1 MKRGIDI
8 SKHQGNINF
17 DEIKENFDFVM
28 IRVAIGDDLSTDDSE
43 CSQCDSMAQHYI
55 NECQARDIPFGLY
68 IYSYA
73 LNNDNAISEAVHI
86 REWYNKCNAQLGVW
100 LDMED
105 ADYYKRDRGLDYHD
119 TQQFAITWLDNLSDI
134 AVRGI
139 YASHSWLND
148 YMNVDELKEHGAII
162 WEAHWNDDG
171 QICDDR
177 FDLSQESS
185 DYYLDD
191 GTRIDYDIMRDE
203 LFDRLVNGNSE
214 ATTND
219 GRSWSR
225 EQAERVA
232 QGLYSNLLFRDYSN
246 GENEVLVHGLEYDM
260 SRWQAFL
267 EIYNSDECQKKL
279 KIIAMYLVIRSQLPS
294 REEVDNWFNTDNIHE
309 ILYSDEFNNNYGV

>member
-1 MKRGIDI
+1 MKRGLDI
-8 SKHQGNINF
+8 SKHQGNLDF
-17 DEIKENFDFVM
+17 DEIKRDYDFVI
-28 IRVAIGDDLSTDDSE
+28 IRVAVGDDLSKDDSE
-43 CSQCDSMAQHYI
+43 CKQCDVRAQEYI
-55 NECQARDIPFGLY
+55 NECEARDIPHGIY

-73 LNNDNAISEAVHI
+73 TNTEQAISEAEHV
-86 REWYNKCNAQLGVW
+86 REWYNKCNAKLGVW

-105 ADYYKRDRGLDYHD
+105 ADRYKEEAGLDYHE
-119 TQQFAITWLDNLSDI
+119 TQTFALTWLDELSDI
-134 AVRGI
+134 PVKGI

-171 QICDDR
+171 DICDDR

-185 DYYLDD
+185 DYYMED

-203 LFDRLVNGNSE
+203 LFNQLIGSDNSD
-214 ATTND
+214 D

-225 EQAERVA
+225 EQAERVV
-232 QGLYSNLLFRDYSN
+232 QGLYSSLLGRDYSD

-267 EIYNSDECQKKL
+267 SVFESDECQKKL
-279 KIIAMYLVIRSQLPS
+279 KIMMMYLVMRGSLPS
-294 REEVDNWFNTDNIHE
+294 REELDAWFNSDNIHE
-309 ILYSDEFNNNYGV
+309 ILYSDEFNQNYGV